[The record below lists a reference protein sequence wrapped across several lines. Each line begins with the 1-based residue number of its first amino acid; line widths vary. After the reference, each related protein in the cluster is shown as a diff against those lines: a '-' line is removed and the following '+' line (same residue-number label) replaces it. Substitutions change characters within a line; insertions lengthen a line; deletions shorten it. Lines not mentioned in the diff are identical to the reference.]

1 MATASGLDATLM
13 KEEQRI
19 AMKRAANEERRLR
32 FLNARKRV
40 MGIDVTALN
49 AQVAEKAALAEAE
62 KEADRYER
70 VRQMEIDMILEQT
83 NEEEKQMKAYL
94 NEEVRKSWEDMI
106 ADQAAANKPEVDL
119 DPLLSGPS
127 AAQNF
132 AGADP
137 YRKERIRN
145 QKAQMRSWVTQ
156 QVLEKQNIADADQ
169 ADRDSYS
176 SMLTAIAEVRDAA
189 DKEEKEMQQ
198 YLNDTV
204 REENFRLAAA
214 KKERMASN
222 DKEWDDLSLAEK
234 KAATSINLRDNEDIA
249 MDENGRIVRKDQF
262 RGYNAAQI
270 RRIIE
275 ENEAFLANK
284 RADAA
289 SHANDELGWAMQQN
303 LQQQIMEQA
312 QQEENELR
320 KAELMYNL
328 DVINQQRRDQAE
340 KAAMQKF
347 NRFGTIDKGS
357 LFEKFGSTCR

>member
-40 MGIDVTALN
+40 MGIDVAALN

-83 NEEEKQMKAYL
+83 TEEERQMKAYL
-94 NEEVRKSWEDMI
+94 NEEVKKSWDAMVELK
-106 ADQAAANKPEVDL
+106 ASQNKPEVEL
-119 DPLLSGPS
+119 DPLQSGVS

-137 YRKERIRN
+137 FRKERIRN
-145 QKAQMRSWVTQ
+145 QKAQMREWVQQ
-156 QVLEKQNIADADQ
+156 QVLEKQAFADAEK
-169 ADRDSYS
+169 ADRNSYS

-204 REENFRLAAA
+204 REENFRLSAA
-214 KKERMASN
+214 KKERMAQ
-222 DKEWDDLSLAEK
+222 EARLWTDLPLEEK

-275 ENEAFLANK
+275 ENEAFLADK
-284 RADAA
+284 RSQEA
-289 SHANDELGWAMQQN
+289 SHANDDLNWAMQQS

-320 KAELMYNL
+320 KAEMMYNL
-328 DVINQQRRDQAE
+328 DVINQQRRDQSN
-340 KAAMQKF
+340 KAAMEKI
-347 NRFGTIDKGS
+347 NRFGGIDKGS